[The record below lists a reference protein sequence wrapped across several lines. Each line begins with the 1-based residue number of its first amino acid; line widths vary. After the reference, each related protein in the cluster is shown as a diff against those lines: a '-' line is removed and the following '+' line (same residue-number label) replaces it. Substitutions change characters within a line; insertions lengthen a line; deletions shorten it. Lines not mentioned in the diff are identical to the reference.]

1 MPESES
7 VLRGELAHA
16 QPLPPKGFSLTRATR
31 HTDSHRCDAFGLQFR
46 TERTRVCA
54 MTWGHIAA
62 VLGLLEGAAMSSD

>member
-16 QPLPPKGFSLTRATR
+16 QPLPKWFSLSGVTR
-31 HTDSHRCDAFGLQFR
+31 HTDSHRCDAFGVQFR
-46 TERTRVCA
+46 TERTRVREI
-54 MTWGHIAA
+54 TQGHIAA